1 MFIGFCLHFLVVYN
15 LHAFF
20 LLIQGHNGQKKYQ
33 VNLRSHS
40 APIQVMLINRETSCS
55 KPVVV
60 PVPPVDDISAMPT
73 PPSTPAGLQRFPISS
88 AELCDLKRGPLKS
101 HAAEHQLTPSST
113 SPDMHMGT
121 AFIHTDPVPYGV
133 IDICTTSHYSLCMLK

>member
-1 MFIGFCLHFLVVYN
+1 MFALLVVYN
-15 LHAFF
+15 LHDFFF

-73 PPSTPAGLQRFPISS
+73 PPSTPAGLLRFPISS
-88 AELCDLKRGPLKS
+88 TELCDLNAWAAQKPRCRAPNSHRPLRPPTCTWVLLLFI
-101 HAAEHQLTPSST
+101 LTPFLT
-113 SPDMHMGT
+113 
-121 AFIHTDPVPYGV
+121 VP
-133 IDICTTSHYSLCMLK
+133 I

>member
-1 MFIGFCLHFLVVYN
+1 MFICKRCSSLSFSLT
-15 LHAFF
+15 
-20 LLIQGHNGQKKYQ
+20 QGHNGQKKYQ

-60 PVPPVDDISAMPT
+60 SVPPLDDISAMPT

-88 AELCDLKRGPLKS
+88 ADLCDLKRGPLKS
-101 HAAEHQLTPSST
+101 PAAEHQLTPSST
-113 SPDMHMGT
+113 SPDIHMGT
-121 AFIHTDPVPYGV
+121 AFILAPFLAVHQ
-133 IDICTTSHYSLCMLK
+133 SLFPLHIKKG